1 MVDLVLKS
9 EHAAADDTDA
19 VEGVILIIPSMLW
32 RISYKIDIR
41 RHATFVGSYIRSTL
55 KIAMVL
61 KAVIIDMISA
71 GRVEMAQ
78 FVGVDHDLML
88 QRGLPSAFVPVAT
101 HVAAPYGLGLGLGLA
116 HFVRVPPR

>member
-1 MVDLVLKS
+1 MVELVLKS
-9 EHAAADDTDA
+9 EHAAANDTDA
-19 VEGVILIIPSMLW
+19 VESVILIILW

-61 KAVIIDMISA
+61 IAVIIDMISA
-71 GRVEMAQ
+71 SRVEMAD
-78 FVGVDHDLML
+78 FVDHDLML

-101 HVAAPYGLGLGLGLA
+101 HVAAPNGLGLGLGLA